1 MLNALTQLAHEVY
14 VLTPGQTILDQQADS
29 PNPFTALSDP
39 ANVKLF
45 LLFAVLTL
53 AILVFALF
61 LKSIKPM
68 QRLGK
73 FIDKASVFAPDLIRV
88 AFGASLVLS
97 ATNNSLFG
105 PELPLYSFPMPEVFK
120 VLLLVAGIGLIL
132 GVLTSL
138 FAALAGLFFVYG
150 FLYEGIY
157 MLTYVNYLGEALA
170 VMLFPVQ
177 NFSVDRLILRL
188 RKLKPAKP
196 KFAKYSMPTARLLF
210 GFSLLWTALSVKL
223 ADSALS
229 LDVVEQY
236 NLTDYFQFDPLFI
249 VLGAALVESLIAI
262 LYMLGLLQRFNTVFF
277 LIFLTLSIT
286 FFKEDIW
293 PHYLLIALGIG
304 IFLHK
309 PDDWALDKYLFA
321 AKRKRAK

>member
-1 MLNALTQLAHEVY
+1 MFNALTQLAHEVY
-14 VLTPGQTILDQQADS
+14 VLTPDQIDFDLQQSS
-29 PNPFTALSDP
+29 PNPFSALIDP

-53 AILVFALF
+53 AILAFALF
-61 LKSIKPM
+61 LKSLKPIR
-68 QRLGK
+68 RLGK
-73 FIDKASVFAPDLIRV
+73 FIDKATVFAPDLIRV

-97 ATNNSLFG
+97 ATHNSLFG
-105 PELPLYSFPMPEVFK
+105 PELPLDSFPIPEVFK
-120 VLLLVAGIGLIL
+120 ALLLVAGIGLVL

-157 MLTYVNYLGEALA
+157 MLTYINYLGEALA
-170 VMLFPVQ
+170 VMLFPAQ
-177 NFSVDRLILRL
+177 NFSLDRLIIKI

-210 GFSLLWTALSVKL
+210 GFSLIWTALSVKL

-249 VLGAALVESLIAI
+249 VLGAALVESLIAV

-309 PDDWALDKYLFA
+309 PDDWALDKYIF
-321 AKRKRAK
+321 KKKITR